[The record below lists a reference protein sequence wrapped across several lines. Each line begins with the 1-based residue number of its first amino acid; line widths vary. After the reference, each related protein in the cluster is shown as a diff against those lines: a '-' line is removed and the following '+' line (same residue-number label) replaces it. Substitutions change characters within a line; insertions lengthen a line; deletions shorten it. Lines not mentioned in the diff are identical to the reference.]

1 MTTGADIA
9 GVTDS
14 QRNLFRRRLFAR
26 MIPLVRSGRLGRHHV
41 QRYRAALVSMPIPA
55 WLRADSETVLDSV
68 SQAVQHPRYQ
78 FDQDLAG
85 DFGGLSGI
93 LDWVSDAASTV
104 WGAAKE
110 IVPVVTD
117 WAGGGVDEPLPIR
130 ITTPTYAPDGTV
142 VPSPDAGYV
151 PSVPSALPFGLT
163 PLTLGAIALGAFLL
177 LRR

>member
-1 MTTGADIA
+1 MTTGADVA
-9 GVTDS
+9 GVTDV
-14 QRNLFRRRLFAR
+14 QRNLFVRRLFAR
-26 MIPLVRSGRLGRHHV
+26 MIPLVRSGRLGRHHL
-41 QRYRAALVSMPIPA
+41 QQYRATLTSAPIPA
-55 WLRADSETVLDSV
+55 WLRADSETVLAAI
-68 SQAVQHPRYQ
+68 SQAVQNPRYQ

-117 WAGGGVDEPLPIR
+117 WAGGGAEEPLPIR
-130 ITTPTYAPDGTV
+130 VTSPAYAPDGTV
-142 VPSPDAGYV
+142 APSPDAGYV